1 MEEAKADRC
10 EGQVERGGDDGGVAV
25 IADSHDTQ
33 SLDPAEGPF
42 DRPAV
47 TAQMR
52 TVWAVAV
59 TNGGVDAAADN
70 ASRVA
75 WLSYPAS
82 AKSRSGDRRGR
93 PGWPPIAGYAATVGR
108 ISR

>member
-1 MEEAKADRC
+1 MEDSEADGR
-10 EGQVERGGDDGGVAV
+10 EGEVEPGVDDGGVSV
-25 IADSHDTQ
+25 KADSHATQ

-59 TNGGVDAAADN
+59 TNGGVDAA
-70 ASRVA
+70 SRQR
-75 WLSYPAS
+75 LP
-82 AKSRSGDRRGR
+82 SGLAVVSG
-93 PGWPPIAGYAATVGR
+93 
-108 ISR
+108 ISKEQVW